1 MDASRS
7 LDPGNT
13 TPLILTGPPGCG
25 KSHWIQTYANNLGK
39 QLYVCPCRKDR
50 TLRDGRQ
57 KLHIWAR
64 RTEPAILWLEGA
76 DDLTPEAQAFLRRI
90 LETHASDVLFILE
103 CRDAGRLQEP
113 IRSRCK
119 IKRILK
125 PSWDDLSAYCKSL
138 QLSKLQPNE
147 IQQYLQPNEYSYRRV
162 NHCVFL
168 QLHYPEI
175 WSQIMTSHS
184 QESKEISNLSE
195 KNLITYIKNGYNP
208 EVLCHSLLTNDSLT
222 EEMREKLLKDY
233 GKCNELSGSLWAFL
247 GSALYTVFSRP
258 ENEEE

>member
-1 MDASRS
+1 MDK
-7 LDPGNT
+7 

-25 KSHWIQTYANNLGK
+25 KSYWIQKYAEQVRK
-39 QLYVCPCRKDR
+39 QLFVCPCRKDR

-119 IKRILK
+119 IKKINK
-125 PSWDDLSAYCKSL
+125 PQWEDLENYL
-138 QLSKLQPNE
+138 QNTFVGLRVNE
-147 IQQYLQPNEYSYRRV
+147 INEYLKKNEYSFRRAKQ
-162 NHCVFL
+162 CAFL
-168 QLHYPEI
+168 QLQYPDVWQKTLE
-175 WSQIMTSHS
+175 HRLD
-184 QESKEISNLSE
+184 ENKELNQLDSN
-195 KNLITYIKNGYNP
+195 KVIQYIKNGYNP
-208 EVLCHSLLTNDSLT
+208 ESFVISLLSNT
-222 EEMREKLLKDY
+222 ELLKDY
-233 GKCNELSGSLWAFL
+233 GKCMEVSGSMWAFL
-247 GSALYTVFSRP
+247 GSALDRVSTTP
-258 ENEEE
+258 NNEEE